1 MGLIEWI
8 GCEDMEMVRS
18 GLWVIEVFNSE
29 DLKRVMVM
37 VMMKEVLSYKFLF
50 PYSIPVSKGIEIDI
64 IIKIRLDVS
73 QLRLVS

>member
-1 MGLIEWI
+1 M
-8 GCEDMEMVRS
+8 
-18 GLWVIEVFNSE
+18 FNSE

-37 VMMKEVLSYKFLF
+37 VEEVLSYKFLF
-50 PYSIPVSKGIEIDI
+50 PYSIPVLKGIEIDI